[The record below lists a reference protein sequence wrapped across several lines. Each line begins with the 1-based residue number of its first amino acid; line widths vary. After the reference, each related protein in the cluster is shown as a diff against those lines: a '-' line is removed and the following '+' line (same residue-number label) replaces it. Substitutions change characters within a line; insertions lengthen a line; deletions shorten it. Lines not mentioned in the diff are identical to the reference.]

1 MKALGHARRQRDA
14 RAVAAFGR
22 RGLARQQHGHHR
34 AQQVGHRGA
43 GLLKPVEVSADRET
57 LVADDGRARH
67 QRLETGVQR
76 IGVEQRQAGV
86 EHVLAAD
93 LQVARGDQA
102 PPPEL
107 RMRTAHALGQAGC
120 AGGVQDGQHVARPQV
135 GRFDAFGRRGGRHR
149 AGAGSASPPAAHRRP
164 AARSRAG
171 PGRRHPPSPARRR
184 RPHPPPAARRRCSPG
199 CDAAACP
206 RRGIDRHRHRA
217 QPAAAQHHR
226 QELDPVARH
235 QRHAVAPAH
244 AMGGQ
249 QRGPARR
256 VRRRL
261 AIFQCSA
268 RRLDPGARALARGL
282 VHQHRRQCLRMH
294 ARVSPCWRRSATAC
308 RLLKIV

>member
-107 RMRTAHALGQAGC
+107 RMRTA
-120 AGGVQDGQHVARPQV
+120 RPWT
-135 GRFDAFGRRGGRHR
+135 GRMCRRCTGW
-149 AGAGSASPPAAHRRP
+149 PACRP
-164 AARSRAG
+164 A
-171 PGRRHPPSPARRR
+171 PGRPVRRLRAARRAPPGPARAAPARRR
-184 RPHPPPAARRRCSPG
+184 RIAVQQPDLAQGQAVAIHRRQPAAGSRIRHQQHAG
-199 CDAAACP
+199 AVLQDVTQLHAA

-249 QRGPARR
+249 QRAARR

-294 ARVSPCWRRSATAC
+294 ARVSLVGVGP
-308 RLLKIV
+308 RLPADC